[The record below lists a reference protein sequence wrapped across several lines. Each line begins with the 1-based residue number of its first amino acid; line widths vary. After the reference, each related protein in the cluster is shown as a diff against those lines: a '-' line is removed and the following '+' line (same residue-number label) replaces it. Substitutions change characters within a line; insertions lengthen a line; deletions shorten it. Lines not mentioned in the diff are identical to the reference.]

1 MITRGQYETDG
12 FALHT
17 APLLT
22 PVEVSAAVE
31 GQKAICRGEYET
43 GRAPQPSPWNPGDDP
58 QKLVKI
64 EMPQMANRA
73 VLETVGHPEVGRA
86 AAQIT
91 GAKAVQVWWVQMLI
105 KPSIPADEPAATNI
119 GWHQDRH
126 YWRVWEE
133 GSELL
138 TAWIALTD
146 VTERSG
152 PMRFVRGSHRWGLM
166 EGAGNFHDQD
176 HDAQRGQIG
185 LPEGAVWEE
194 APALLPAGGVS
205 FHHHLTLHA
214 SGRNV
219 SGEPR
224 RSFAVH
230 MRTEKSRPVGGKR
243 AGLSQFID
251 DESVCPAIY
260 GDARHFSDG

>member
-1 MITRGQYETDG
+1 MITREQFETDG
-12 FALHT
+12 YAVHS
-17 APLLT
+17 APVLS
-22 PVEVSAAVE
+22 PEEVAAAVE
-31 GQKAICRGEYET
+31 GQEAICRGEYET
-43 GRAPQPSPWNPGDDP
+43 GRAPQPSPWKPGDDP
-58 QKLVKI
+58 KKLVKI

-73 VLETVGHPEVGRA
+73 VLQTIGHSEVGRLA
-86 AAQIT
+86 AEIT

-105 KPSIPADEPAATNI
+105 KPSVPADEPAATNI

-146 VTERSG
+146 VTERCG
-152 PMRFVRGSHRWGLM
+152 PMRFVRGSRRWGLV
-166 EGAGNFHDQD
+166 EGAGNFHGQD
-176 HDAQRGQIG
+176 HEAQREGIA

-194 APALLPAGGVS
+194 SSALMSAGGVS

-214 SGRNV
+214 SGRNL
-219 SGEPR
+219 SGSPR

-243 AGLSQFID
+243 SGLSQFID
-251 DESVCPAIY
+251 DEGVCPVLY
-260 GDARHFSDG
+260 GDTRHFFDR